1 MMTELSFWVIEVS
14 HNVMPL
20 HSIHPSVYSLN
31 YLQCDPQKKERHTA
45 LE

>member
-1 MMTELSFWVIEVS
+1 MTELSFWVIQVS

-31 YLQCDPQKKERHTA
+31 DLLCDPRKKEGHTA